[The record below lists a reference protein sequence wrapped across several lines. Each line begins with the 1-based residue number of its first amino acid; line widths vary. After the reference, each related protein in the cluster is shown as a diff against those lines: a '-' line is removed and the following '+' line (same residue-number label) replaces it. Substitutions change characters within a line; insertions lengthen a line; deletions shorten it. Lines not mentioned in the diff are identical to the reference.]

1 MADASFNV
9 QGKFLQ
15 TLIKNLIPKGKL
27 LKLKKLR
34 AQNLVEL
41 AEETMDQHR

>member
-1 MADASFNV
+1 MADAFINV
-9 QGKFLQ
+9 QGKYWQ
-15 TLIKNLIPKGKL
+15 TLTKNLIPKGKL